1 MISDPYILLVYTS
14 GHAIGIERKLHTMG
28 IPCKLSSIPRGVSS
42 DCGICV
48 RFEAKDLEAVQAM
61 VKTLTFEIQAIIPHP

>member
-1 MISDPYILLVYTS
+1 MTNDPYILLVYSS
-14 GHAIGIERKLHTMG
+14 GHAIGIERKLKKMS

-48 RFEAKDLEAVQAM
+48 RFEGKDLETVRTL
-61 VKTLTFEIQAIIPHP
+61 VKTLTFEIQAIIPQP